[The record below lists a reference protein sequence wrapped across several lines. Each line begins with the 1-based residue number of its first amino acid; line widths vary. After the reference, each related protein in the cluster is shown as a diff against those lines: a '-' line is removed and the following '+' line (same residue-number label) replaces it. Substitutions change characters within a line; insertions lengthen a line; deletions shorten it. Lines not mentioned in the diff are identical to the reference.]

1 MVVDVVRKW
10 EEVGRE
16 GEGVGVK
23 RKGQNAP
30 DSVECRT
37 ARGASRCRTNRRAAR
52 KRQTRSTS
60 CANRRHPPQESSRIW
75 RARPRPRTAKSKVN
89 KIHINGSLPAVYRKG
104 RGRVTSKNAPSVRG
118 LARAHHTRE
127 RGAVQQRIVVPEDSE
142 REERAVRHDQ
152 MRRRHAWLLLLSRQR
167 VERNKGVCRVSK
179 GRACDQYDSLG
190 DGECA
195 RRERA
200 RERGGGG
207 DSEGKGREGSVP
219 ELCHHRSRSQ
229 TDQDE
234 TRPLTMHKKPPK
246 VSKRRR
252 EKRNGERGSHRH
264 VDPRSTLSSSRD
276 PSAIS
281 SALPSL

>member
-1 MVVDVVRKW
+1 M
-10 EEVGRE
+10 
-16 GEGVGVK
+16 GVK

-75 RARPRPRTAKSKVN
+75 RARARANSQVN
-89 KIHINGSLPAVYRKG
+89 SQQNLAACRIQEGKG
-104 RGRVTSKNAPSVRG
+104 AGYGKNAPSVRG

-152 MRRRHAWLLLLSRQR
+152 MRRRHAWLLLLSRQW
-167 VERNKGVCRVSK
+167 VERNKGVCRASK

-207 DSEGKGREGSVP
+207 DSEGQGREGSVP

-234 TRPLTMHKKPPK
+234 TRPLRMHRANPLK
-246 VSKRRR
+246 S
-252 EKRNGERGSHRH
+252 
-264 VDPRSTLSSSRD
+264 
-276 PSAIS
+276 
-281 SALPSL
+281 